1 MAISSRDRWVT
12 VRDSETK
19 KQDIRSTGT
28 IPSEAIR
35 IEGRKRREIGR
46 GMETAGVGKG
56 GGGWLVLGRVELSQ
70 RWSVRLRERE
80 MER

>member
-1 MAISSRDRWVT
+1 M
-12 VRDSETK
+12 
-19 KQDIRSTGT
+19 
-28 IPSEAIR
+28 
-35 IEGRKRREIGR
+35 
-46 GMETAGVGKG
+46 GK